1 MNEQLR
7 PTITSAPSDSEWKSR
22 CELAA
27 CYRIFNALGWTELIF
42 NHITLELPGK
52 ERHFLINPYGL
63 TYDEVT
69 ASNLVKI
76 DLDGRAVDGSGH
88 DVNPAGFLI
97 HSVIHRARTD
107 ARCIAHTHTTAGCAV
122 AALSRGLECTNFYA
136 AQLHNEVAYHDFEGI
151 TVDPDE
157 GPRLLASIGEKS
169 AMILRNHGLLACG
182 ASVPEAFYL
191 LWRLERACQIQIA
204 THSQGSPTVEIPDAV
219 AERSTRQLKTFDPR
233 GDGARR
239 IFEALRRRIDP
250 RLYEI

>member
-7 PTITSAPSDSEWKSR
+7 VQNPSVWSDSEWKLR

-27 CYRIFNALGWTELIF
+27 CYRIFHELGWTELIF
-42 NHITLELPGK
+42 NHITLELPG
-52 ERHFLINPYGL
+52 EEQHFLINPYGL

-76 DLDGRAVDGSGH
+76 DLDGHAVDGSGH

-97 HSVIHRARTD
+97 HSVIHRARPD
-107 ARCIAHTHTTAGCAV
+107 AKCIAHTHTTAGCAV

-151 TVDPDE
+151 TVDQNE
-157 GPRLLASIGEKS
+157 GPRLLASLGDKS
-169 AMILRNHGLLACG
+169 GMILRNHGLLACG
-182 ASVPEAFYL
+182 RSIPEAFYL

-204 THSQGSPTVEIPDAV
+204 THSYGSPTIEIPAAV

-239 IFEALRRRIDP
+239 IFDALRRKIDP
-250 RLYEI
+250 QLYEI